1 MKYGIIAAG
10 EGSRL
15 GAEGVKNPK
24 PLVEVDGKAL
34 IDRLIDIFAEQ
45 QAEEVDVICNNLT
58 PLVRQHLQQ
67 RAEQAAAQG
76 TTPIRFVV
84 KTTPSSMHSFY
95 ALSPLLKGGPF
106 VLTTVDTIFRPAE
119 FAQYVTAFKEAL
131 AQGFDGMMGV
141 TDFVDD
147 EKPLWVGTDEE
158 LNVTGFFDSNDDKSC
173 RYISG
178 GIYGLAPSALD
189 TLQRCM
195 DQGESRMRNFQR
207 GLIRD
212 GRRLKAFAFSKV
224 LDIDHA
230 DDIRKANDF
239 LSAQ

>member
-15 GAEGVKNPK
+15 SAEGVKSPK
-24 PLVEVDGKAL
+24 PLVEVNGQTL
-34 IDRLIDIFAEQ
+34 IDRLISIFAAQ
-45 QAEEVDVICNNLT
+45 GAEEIVVICNDLT
-58 PLVRQHLQQ
+58 PLVSRHLQELAD
-67 RAEQAAAQG
+67 RAAAEG

-84 KTTPSSMHSFY
+84 QTTPSSMHSFY
-95 ALSPLLKGGPF
+95 MLSPLLEGGPF
-106 VLTTVDTIFRPAE
+106 VLTTVDTIFREAE
-119 FAQYVTAFKEAL
+119 FARYVAAFNEAL
-131 AQGFDGMMGV
+131 AAGWDGMMGV

-147 EKPLWVGTDEE
+147 EKPLWVGTDKEM
-158 LNVTGFFDSNDDKSC
+158 NITGFFDSITGHDC
-173 RYISG
+173 QYISG
-178 GIYGLAPSALD
+178 GIYGLAPSALE

-195 DQGESRMRNFQR
+195 DKGESRMRNFQR

-230 DDIRKANDF
+230 SDIRKAEDF
-239 LSAQ
+239 LNAQ